1 MMYKPLVPE
10 DYTAYKPF
18 FKQQKHRL
26 CVYSLPSLIVWSNDI
41 IEPHAA
47 VLDDSLII
55 YIKSKSEN
63 EKSHLIMP
71 ISPEREY
78 SPSELHQLT
87 VDLDCKQIRFIP
99 EDYVKKHSIEKLK
112 SYFFV
117 YDEPEF
123 EDYIYRTDDLAEL
136 KGNGYSKKRNLINQ
150 FKREFLTKNRT
161 KIESITVEKA
171 SECIEFL
178 EEWCEERGCDDKER
192 KDDLACEKQAALNA
206 IQNINMMDMKGILI
220 RVDEV
225 VSGFGIASH
234 LTNNM
239 GVLHFEKA
247 FASTKGLYQYFDREC
262 SRQLFGSYTYINKE
276 SDMGI
281 PGLAKAK
288 KSYHPVMRIKSY
300 KLIAK

>member
-1 MMYKPLVPE
+1 MMFKPLVPE
-10 DYTAYKPF
+10 DYTVYQPF
-18 FKQQKHRL
+18 FKQQTTRL
-26 CVYSLPSLIVWSNDI
+26 CIYSLPSLIVWSNDI
-41 IEPHAA
+41 ITPYAE

-55 YIKSKSEN
+55 YIKSRNEN
-63 EKSHLIMP
+63 EKNHLIMP

-78 SPSELHQLT
+78 SPAELHQLT

-99 EDYVKKHSIEKLK
+99 EDYAKKYSIKKLK

-117 YDEPEF
+117 YEESEF

-150 FKREFLTKNRT
+150 FKREYLIKNRIT
-161 KIESITVEKA
+161 IESITEEKA

-178 EEWCEERGCDDKER
+178 EEWCEEHGCDDTDR
-192 KDDLACEKQAALNA
+192 KDELACEKQAALNA
-206 IQNINMMDMKGILI
+206 IQNINMLDMKGILI
-220 RVDEV
+220 RVDNV
-225 VSGFGIASH
+225 VSAFGIASH

-247 FASTKGLYQYFDREC
+247 FSSIKGLYQYLDREC
-262 SRQLFGSYTYINKE
+262 ARQLFESYTYINKE

-288 KSYHPVMRIKSY
+288 KSYHPVARIKSF
-300 KLIAK
+300 KLVAK

>member
-1 MMYKPLVPE
+1 MMFKPLVPE
-10 DYTAYKPF
+10 DYTAYRPF
-18 FKQQKHRL
+18 FKQQKNQL
-26 CVYSLPSLIVWSNDI
+26 CIYSLPSLIVWNNDI
-41 IEPHAA
+41 IEPYAA

-55 YIKSKSEN
+55 SIKYKNEN
-63 EKSHLIMP
+63 KIRHLIMP

-78 SPSELHQLT
+78 SPSELHQMT

-99 EDYVKKHSIEKLK
+99 EDYVKKYNIKKLK

-117 YDEPEF
+117 YEEPEF

-136 KGNGYSKKRNLINQ
+136 KGNEYSKKRNLINQ
-150 FKREFLTKNRT
+150 FKKKYLIKNRIE
-161 KIESITVEKA
+161 IESITEEKT

-178 EEWCEERGCDDKER
+178 EEWCEERGCDDMDR

-206 IQNINMMDMKGILI
+206 IQNLNRINMKGIMI
-220 RVDEV
+220 RVDKV
-225 VSGFGIASH
+225 VSAFGIASH

-247 FASTKGLYQYFDREC
+247 FASIKGLYQYFDREC
-262 SRQLFGSYTYINKE
+262 ARRLFGNYTYINKE

-288 KSYHPVMRIKSY
+288 KSYHPVMRIKSF